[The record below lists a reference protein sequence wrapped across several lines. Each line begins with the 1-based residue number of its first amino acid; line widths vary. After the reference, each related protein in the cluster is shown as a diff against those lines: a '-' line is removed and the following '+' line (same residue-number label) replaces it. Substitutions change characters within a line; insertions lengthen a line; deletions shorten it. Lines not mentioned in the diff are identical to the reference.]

1 MAELSEFYTP
11 EQVLVV
17 VAHADDIEFGISGTV
32 ARWTEAGTKVSYCIV
47 TNNSSGSNEPNA
59 DLNALS
65 ATRKNEQ
72 LASAKAVG
80 VTDVRFLGHQD
91 GILQPTLE
99 LRKEITA
106 IIRELKPQI
115 VITFDPRT
123 MFANGGYINHPDHR
137 AVGEATTYA
146 VFPSSETRPIFS
158 DLLDKGL
165 EPHKVQK
172 LFLVLSESNNYHVD
186 ISSTFERKAEALLC
200 HQSQLDEKAV
210 EMIRKWN
217 SEAAKEYSVEYVESF
232 HIIHL
237 DRAFDDVIDEAN
249 KENTDNT

>member
-1 MAELSEFYTP
+1 MAELPEFYTS

-47 TNNSSGSNEPNA
+47 TNNSSGSNEPDA

-65 ATRKNEQ
+65 ETRKNEQ

-80 VTDVRFLGHQD
+80 VTDVRFLGYQD

-106 IIRELKPQI
+106 LIREIKPQI

-123 MFANGGYINHPDHR
+123 VFSGGGYVNHPDHR

-146 VFPSSETRPIFS
+146 VFPSAETRPIFS
-158 DLLDKGL
+158 DLLDRGL

-172 LFLVLSESNNYHVD
+172 LFLVLSESDNYQVD
-186 ISSTFERKAEALLC
+186 ISSTFERKSEALLC
-200 HQSQLDEKAV
+200 HKSQLDEKV
-210 EMIRKWN
+210 IEMIRKWN
-217 SEAAKEYSVEYVESF
+217 SEAAKDYDAEYIESF
-232 HIIHL
+232 HVIHL
-237 DRAFDDVIDEAN
+237 DRSFDDVIEEAG
-249 KENTDNT
+249 KESPDNT